1 MVHSFRGGTHVRHEK
16 QRTAGKP
23 IEPMPLPERLVVP
36 LRQHIGAVPE
46 PIVARGDLVA
56 KGQLLARSDAYVSAT
71 VHAPTS
77 GVIKDILELPHP
89 TLGKGMAFVLE
100 PDGRDAWVEGL
111 PVLRDWRE
119 LDPDALRELVRAGGV
134 VGLGGAAFPT
144 HVKLSPP
151 AGTVLEHVVVNG
163 AECEPYLTSDDAVMR
178 ERAEDLVTGIEILLR
193 ITGAVHGHVG
203 IEANKPQALKAVAAA
218 ARRLPQVRVV
228 ALPTRYPQGAER
240 SILQALLGKW
250 VPAGQLPLSVG
261 AIVQNT
267 TTCVAIADAVVRGI
281 PVIDKVLTVSG
292 AAVVTP
298 RNVLVRIGTS
308 WRDVLAFCGGPTEDL
323 GRLVMGGPMMG
334 VAQNSFD
341 APVIKASSGLLALSK
356 AEVAHPPE
364 GPCLRCGMCVSVCP
378 MARKPLDF
386 PTMAELHLVSQADAA
401 GILECIECGTCE
413 YACPANRP
421 ILQSIQVLKAKV
433 RAARAQTAAT
443 R

>member
-1 MVHSFRGGTHVRHEK
+1 
-16 QRTAGKP
+16 
-23 IEPMPLPERLVVP
+23 
-36 LRQHIGAVPE
+36 
-46 PIVARGDLVA
+46 
-56 KGQLLARSDAYVSAT
+56 
-71 VHAPTS
+71 
-77 GVIKDILELPHP
+77 
-89 TLGKGMAFVLE
+89 
-100 PDGRDAWVEGL
+100 
-111 PVLRDWRE
+111 
-119 LDPDALRELVRAGGV
+119 
-134 VGLGGAAFPT
+134 
-144 HVKLSPP
+144 
-151 AGTVLEHVVVNG
+151 
-163 AECEPYLTSDDAVMR
+163 
-178 ERAEDLVTGIEILLR
+178 
-193 ITGAVHGHVG
+193 
-203 IEANKPQALKAVAAA
+203 
-218 ARRLPQVRVV
+218 
-228 ALPTRYPQGAER
+228 
-240 SILQALLGKW
+240 
-250 VPAGQLPLSVG
+250 LPLSVG